1 MKKIFF
7 VLLLSI
13 TYLYA
18 QPEFQLNRSL
28 IQEGGYYNSEIHY
41 FPVQDQYQVFY
52 SFKISYAQL
61 YFEKKEDEYKAGIK
75 VNIEVR
81 DSLEKYVERYSK
93 EVKVSVTDFEK
104 TNSKNIFLQGVI
116 NFKIPNGN
124 YKVFSVIT
132 DLTSK
137 RERKL
142 PPSQLTI
149 SGTNRLLEP
158 IIVNSSKPDCHD
170 GISFNLLNNS
180 SIIPFNFSN
189 FYFLVPVSDT
199 AIKEIAVNIFRGDT
213 LLAFDSSSKSFS
225 LNPRIINCNDAIVL
239 SSDASTNAIKFFN
252 IKNFVS
258 NISEGPI
265 RINVIPDNDTTKKIT
280 FNSNI
285 AWIGKPFSL
294 SNPEEAIKLLE
305 IIENKDVVSDL
316 LGQSKDYNRI
326 LNDYWRQ
333 QDPTPETAYNEL
345 MNEFYSRVDYCEA
358 NFKPISGTSGAKSDR
373 GRIYIKYGTPDNIE
387 RYTNSNDKV
396 VETWYYKDM
405 KFVFIDKDGTGK
417 YSLANGQ

>member
-1 MKKIFF
+1 MRKVLF
-7 VLLLSI
+7 VFLISL
-13 TYLYA
+13 TYLSA

-41 FPVQDQYQVFY
+41 FPIQDQYQVYY

-61 YFEKKEDEYKAGIK
+61 YFEKKDDEYKAGIK

-116 NFKIPNGN
+116 NFKIPDGN

-137 RERKL
+137 LERKL

-158 IIVNSSKPDCHD
+158 VIVNSSKSDCSD
-170 GISFNLLNNS
+170 GISFSLLNNS
-180 SIIPFNFSN
+180 STIPFNFSN
-189 FYFLVPVSDT
+189 FYFLIPVSDT

-213 LLAFDSSSKSFS
+213 LLAFDSSSKNIF
-225 LNPRIINCNDAIVL
+225 LNPKIINCNDAIVL

-252 IKNFVS
+252 VKNFVS

-265 RINVIPDNDTTKKIT
+265 RIDVIPDNDTTKKIT

-294 SNPEEAIKLLE
+294 SSPEEAIKLLE